1 VSDRDQTTP
10 LHRSIN
16 FAPRLQAL
24 FNVRRVSSPCPLWL
38 GSRIVTTQQTPE
50 TEIASL
56 EAALRDEGAQF
67 ALAERAARFGYWRL
81 RLSDNHVTW
90 SPGMYRLLGVDPHAN
105 ADNNWLLAQIVDDD
119 ARLILDKIGH
129 AIRTRSPFHYRSHA
143 KDSDAVAQIVDTH
156 GEVELGPDGRVV
168 SVIGVCHDV
177 TREVIAEAERENAQR
192 AYRTIAEEA
201 SDIIFLHENGHIVFA
216 SGALERILGRR
227 PEEFQDGRYLE
238 LVHPDD
244 LEEARKVRG
253 RPPKGEVRSATYRNR
268 HADGH
273 YVWIETR
280 TRGIYDETTG
290 EFQCEI
296 SVGRDVTERREQEL
310 KMRAAQE
317 RAEAASRAKSLF
329 LANMSHEL
337 RTPLNAIM
345 GFSDMMRLEA
355 FGPLGHE
362 RYREYAAT
370 ICNSGRHLLD
380 LITDILDTAKI
391 ESGKLELHPETI
403 DLDAAIR
410 ECTELLAMRAKEAG
424 LDLGVEI
431 GAQAFELTA
440 DRRALKQILL
450 NLLSN
455 AIKFTP
461 AGGRVSVETAA
472 QPGILALAVRD
483 DGLGIPAD
491 HIPRLGRPFEQVCVD
506 PLLAK
511 GGSGLG
517 LALVQALAQKHGGA
531 MRIES
536 ELGVGT
542 TVTVEFPVRQ
552 ELRAAS

>member
-1 VSDRDQTTP
+1 VTT
-10 LHRSIN
+10 RQDSEE
-16 FAPRLQAL
+16 A
-24 FNVRRVSSPCPLWL
+24 L
-38 GSRIVTTQQTPE
+38 GS
-50 TEIASL
+50 
-56 EAALRDEGAQF
+56 EGAQF

-81 RLSDNHVTW
+81 HLSDNHVTW
-90 SPGMYRLLGVDPHAN
+90 SPGMYRLLGVDPN
-105 ADNNWLLAQIVDDD
+105 EKADNNWLLAQIEDED
-119 ARLILDKIGH
+119 ARMIIEKVNQ
-129 AIRTRSPFHYRSHA
+129 AIKTRSPFQYRSHS
-143 KDSDAVAQIVDTH
+143 KDPNVAAPVVDTH
-156 GEVELGPDGRVV
+156 GEVEIGADGRVV

-177 TREVIAEAERENAQR
+177 TRQVIAEAERENAQR

-216 SGALERILGRR
+216 SGALERILGRT
-227 PEEFQDGRYLE
+227 PEEFQDGRYLD

-244 LEEARKVRG
+244 LEEAKKVRG
-253 RPPKGEVRSATYRNR
+253 RPLKGEVRTATYRNR

-290 EFQCEI
+290 AFQCEI

-345 GFSDMMRLEA
+345 GFSDMMRSES
-355 FGPLGHE
+355 FGPLGHD

-370 ICNSGRHLLD
+370 ICSSGQHLLD

-391 ESGKLELHPETI
+391 ESGKLELHLEEI
-403 DLDAAIR
+403 DLDGAIR
-410 ECTELLAMRAKEAG
+410 ECTHLLDMRAKEAG
-424 LDLGVEI
+424 LELRVDI
-431 GAQAFELTA
+431 GTYASKLTA
-440 DRRALKQILL
+440 DRRAVKQILL

-461 AGGRVSVETAA
+461 AGGHVSIRTSSC
-472 QPGILALAVRD
+472 PGHIALSIRD

-491 HIPRLGRPFEQVCVD
+491 QIPRLGRPFEQVCVD

-536 ELGVGT
+536 EHGSGT
-542 TVTVEFPVRQ
+542 TVTVEFPVQ
-552 ELRAAS
+552 QALRAAS

>member
-1 VSDRDQTTP
+1 
-10 LHRSIN
+10 
-16 FAPRLQAL
+16 
-24 FNVRRVSSPCPLWL
+24 
-38 GSRIVTTQQTPE
+38 VTTQEDP
-50 TEIASL
+50 
-56 EAALRDEGAQF
+56 EAALGSEGAQF
-67 ALAERAARFGYWRL
+67 ELAERAARFGYWRL
-81 RLSDNHVTW
+81 HLSDNHVTW
-90 SPGMYRLLGVDPHAN
+90 SPGMYRLLGVDPN
-105 ADNNWLLAQIVDDD
+105 EKADNNWLLAQIEDED
-119 ARLILDKIGH
+119 ARMILEKVNQ
-129 AIRTRSPFHYRSHA
+129 AIKTRSPFQYRSRS
-143 KDSDAVAQIVDTH
+143 KDPNVAAPIVDTH
-156 GEVELGPDGRVV
+156 GEVEIGADGRVV

-177 TREVIAEAERENAQR
+177 TRQVMAEAERENAQR

-216 SGALERILGRR
+216 SGALERILGRT
-227 PEEFQDGRYLE
+227 PEEFQDGRYLD

-244 LEEARKVRG
+244 LEEAKKVRG
-253 RPPKGEVRSATYRNR
+253 RPPKGEVRTATYRNR

-290 EFQCEI
+290 AFQCEI

-345 GFSDMMRLEA
+345 GFSDMMRSES
-355 FGPLGHE
+355 FGPLGHD

-370 ICNSGRHLLD
+370 ICSSGQHLLD

-391 ESGKLELHPETI
+391 ESGKLELHPEEI
-403 DLDAAIR
+403 DLDGAVR
-410 ECTELLAMRAKEAG
+410 ECTHLLDMRAKEAG
-424 LDLGVEI
+424 LELHVDI
-431 GAQAFELTA
+431 GAHASELTA
-440 DRRALKQILL
+440 DRRAVKQILL

-461 AGGRVSVETAA
+461 AGGHVAVETSWR
-472 QPGILALAVRD
+472 PGFLALSVRD

-491 HIPRLGRPFEQVCVD
+491 QIPRLGRPFEQVCVD

-536 ELGVGT
+536 EQGSGT
-542 TVTVEFPVRQ
+542 TVTVEFPIQ
-552 ELRAAS
+552 QALRAAS

>member
-1 VSDRDQTTP
+1 M
-10 LHRSIN
+10 
-16 FAPRLQAL
+16 
-24 FNVRRVSSPCPLWL
+24 
-38 GSRIVTTQQTPE
+38 TTQQTPE

-81 RLSDNHVTW
+81 RLADNHVTW
-90 SPGMYRLLGVDPHAN
+90 SPGMYRVLGVDPDEK
-105 ADNNWLLAQIVDDD
+105 ADNNWLLEQIVDED
-119 ARLILDKIGH
+119 ARMIVGKVNH
-129 AIRTRSPFHYRSHA
+129 AIKTRSPFQYRSRA
-143 KDSDAVAQIVDTH
+143 KDPNAAAQIVDTH

-177 TREVIAEAERENAQR
+177 TRQVIAETERENAQR

-201 SDIIFLHENGHIVFA
+201 SDIIFLHDNGRIVFA
-216 SGALERILGRR
+216 SNALERILGRN

-244 LEEARKVRG
+244 LEEAKKVRG

-268 HADGH
+268 HVDGH

-280 TRGIYDETTG
+280 TRGIYDDTTG
-290 EFQCEI
+290 EFLCEI

-355 FGPLGHE
+355 FGPLGHA
-362 RYREYAAT
+362 RYGEYAAT

-403 DLDAAIR
+403 DLAAAIG

-424 LDLGVEI
+424 LELSVAI
-431 GAQAFELTA
+431 AAPALTA
-440 DRRALKQILL
+440 DRRAVKQILL

-461 AGGRVSVETAA
+461 AGGCISVETALR
-472 QPGILALAVRD
+472 PGFLLLSVRD

-491 HIPRLGRPFEQVCVD
+491 QIPRLGRPFEQVCVD

-517 LALVQALAQKHGGA
+517 LALVQALAQKHGGQ

-536 ELGVGT
+536 EVGVGT
-542 TVTVEFPVRQ
+542 TVTVEFPVRE